1 MIIDNRLIYLK
12 PEIAGMG
19 TNRRGRQNLL
29 ELALVFAGFYLP
41 GLLWPAASPAGEPR
55 ELALYMARF
64 LAAAAPQVLLLG
76 YLIWLR
82 GPSSPG
88 TSVWA
93 EFGIPR
99 PRASD
104 LAWALALLF
113 GAYLLLAAAG
123 LLLALLPEQARR
135 GLAGGFRWRLPDA
148 RLLPLAAA
156 FSLLTGYREELFFRA
171 YLLTRL
177 GQAGLSPVAGVA
189 ASALLFACGHA
200 YQGPAGL
207 AVALALGVYFA
218 VAFVRLR
225 NLHRVAWAHGLYNL
239 AVLAATLLGDQLPLP
254 GATLSAIF
262 SAR

>member
-1 MIIDNRLIYLK
+1 MIIDSILIYLK
-12 PEIAGMG
+12 PEIARMG
-19 TNRRGRQNLL
+19 IDRRGRQNLL

-41 GLLWPAASPAGEPR
+41 GLLWPATAPGGG

-88 TSVWA
+88 ISVWA
-93 EFGIPR
+93 EFGLPR
-99 PRASD
+99 PRVSD
-104 LAWALALLF
+104 LGWALALLA
-113 GAYLLLAAAG
+113 GACLLLAAAG
-123 LLLALLPEQARR
+123 LLLSLLPEEVRR
-135 GLAGGFRWRLPDA
+135 GLAGGFRWRLPDT
-148 RLLPLAAA
+148 RLLPLAAV

-171 YLLTRL
+171 YLITRL
-177 GQAGLSPVAGVA
+177 QQVGLSPAAGVA

-200 YQGPAGL
+200 YQGPVGL

-254 GATLSAIF
+254 GAAVQVIF
-262 SAR
+262 RAG